1 MSVDVIPV
9 RPEHVP
15 ELAAICFEAFGRLQD
30 RHGVE
35 RDFDSVH
42 TAEMVVGLFANR
54 PDFAG
59 FAALRDGKL
68 VGSKFISFSD
78 PVAGVGPITVHPDVQ
93 AGGVGR
99 ALMAAVLDEARRRG
113 VSMVRLQQEAINTTS
128 LSLYAKLGFDW
139 REACALMRPA
149 AAERD
154 DPRVAPVT
162 AADLPEIERI
172 SSRHYHH
179 SRRGEVEG
187 FINIGLPGMLMRRDG
202 RVVGYYFASF
212 IGHGF
217 AETPDDLAAL
227 IGQCARHA
235 PPHFHKVLVP
245 LGQHA
250 LHRSLLSAGG
260 RTIKLFNYMTVGE
273 FRPPVGA
280 WVPSI
285 GM

>member
-1 MSVDVIPV
+1 MSIDVIPV
-9 RPEHVP
+9 RPDHVP

-35 RDFDSVH
+35 RDFDTVQ

-59 FAALRDGKL
+59 FAAIRDGTL
-68 VGSKFISFSD
+68 LGSNFISFSD
-78 PVAGVGPITVHPDVQ
+78 PVAGVGPITVHPDAQ
-93 AGGVGR
+93 GRGVGR
-99 ALMAAVLDEARRRG
+99 ALMTAALEEARRRD
-113 VSMVRLQQEAINTTS
+113 VSMVRLQQEAINTSS
-128 LSLYAKLGFDW
+128 LSLYTKLGFDW

-179 SRRGEVEG
+179 LRRGEVEG
-187 FINIGLPGMLMRRDG
+187 FLKIGLPGMLMRRDG

-245 LGQHA
+245 LSQHA
-250 LHRSLLSAGG
+250 LQRLPLAAGG
-260 RTIKLFNYMTVGE
+260 RSIKLFNYMTVGE
-273 FRPPVGA
+273 YHPPSGA

>member
-1 MSVDVIPV
+1 MSIEIVPV
-9 RPEHVP
+9 RADHVP
-15 ELAAICFEAFGRLQD
+15 ALAKICFEAFGRLQD

-35 RDFDSVH
+35 RDFDSVQ
-42 TAEMVVGLFANR
+42 TAEMVVGLFAGR

-59 FAALRDGKL
+59 FAAVQRNKL
-68 VGSKFISFSD
+68 VGSNFISFSD
-78 PVAGVGPITVHPDVQ
+78 PVAGVGPITVDPEVQ
-93 AGGVGR
+93 AGGIGR
-99 ALMAAVLDEARRRG
+99 ALMVAVLDEARRRG
-113 VSMVRLQQEAINTTS
+113 VSMVRLQQEAINTSS
-128 LSLYAKLGFDW
+128 LSLYTKLGFDW

-149 AAERD
+149 AADRD
-154 DPRVAPVT
+154 DPRITPVT
-162 AADLPEIERI
+162 AADLPEIERL

-187 FINIGLPGMLMRRDG
+187 FVKIGLPGVLMRRDG
-202 RVVGYYFASF
+202 RAVGYYFASF

-217 AETPDDLAAL
+217 AETPDDLATM
-227 IGQCARHA
+227 ISCCTRHA
-235 PPHFHKVLVP
+235 PPPFHKVLVP

-250 LHRSLLSAGG
+250 LHRALLAAGA

-273 FRPPVGA
+273 YRPPAGA

>member
-1 MSVDVIPV
+1 MSVEIIPV
-9 RPEHVP
+9 RSEHVP

-42 TAEMVVGLFANR
+42 TAEMVVGLFAGR

-59 FAALRDGKL
+59 FAAARHGKL
-68 VGSKFISFSD
+68 LGSNFISFSD

-93 AGGVGR
+93 AAGVGR
-99 ALMAAVLDEARRRG
+99 ALMQAVLEEARRRG

-128 LSLYAKLGFDW
+128 LSLYTKLGFDW
-139 REACALMRPA
+139 RDACALIRPA
-149 AAERD
+149 AADRD
-154 DPRVAPVT
+154 DPRITQVT
-162 AADLPEIERI
+162 HEDLPEIDRL
-172 SSRHYHH
+172 STRLYHH
-179 SRRGEVEG
+179 TRRGEVEG
-187 FINIGLPGMLMRRDG
+187 FPRIGLPGVIMRRDG

-217 AETPDDLAAL
+217 AESAADLAAM
-227 IGQCARHA
+227 IGQCTRHA

-245 LGQHA
+245 LSQHE
-250 LHRSLLSAGG
+250 LHRALLAGGG

-273 FRPPVGA
+273 YRPPVGA